1 MVPCNTPHPSHA
13 PHGPLPSPGAG
24 EGDKGAAPPGRRWL
38 WLLIGHSAVG
48 LATAGAIL
56 PVLPTVPFLLV
67 AGWAY
72 ARSNPALRERLR
84 NDPRFGPAVRE
95 WQDRGAVPV
104 KAKVFAVAGMSSG
117 FTVLAL
123 SSPGYLVLGSVG
135 MVMVAAGTY
144 VVSRPAP
151 AAAPSA
157 DDKA

>member
-1 MVPCNTPHPSHA
+1 MADDGEDPGESKGIAFGDQHP
-13 PHGPLPSPGAG
+13 L
-24 EGDKGAAPPGRRWL
+24 PPGRRWL

-48 LATAGAIL
+48 LATAGAFL

-72 ARSNPALRERLR
+72 ARGNPALRERLR
-84 NDPRFGPAVRE
+84 NDPRFGRAVRE
-95 WQDRGAVPV
+95 WQDRGAIPV
-104 KAKVFAVAGMSSG
+104 KAKVFAVAGMTSG

-123 SSPGYLVLGSVG
+123 SSPGYLVLGGVG
-135 MVMVAAGTY
+135 TVMVAAGTY

-151 AAAPSA
+151 SA

>member
-1 MVPCNTPHPSHA
+1 MADDGDSRGKGEDAGTPRS
-13 PHGPLPSPGAG
+13 
-24 EGDKGAAPPGRRWL
+24 RRWL

-48 LATAGAIL
+48 LATAGAVL

-84 NDPRFGPAVRE
+84 NDPRFGRAVRE
-95 WQDRGAVPV
+95 WQDRGAIPV

-123 SSPGYLVLGSVG
+123 SSPGYLVLGGVG
-135 MVMVAAGTY
+135 LVMVTAGTY

-151 AAAPSA
+151 SSA
-157 DDKA
+157 DDRT

>member
-1 MVPCNTPHPSHA
+1 MGGQVA
-13 PHGPLPSPGAG
+13 E
-24 EGDKGAAPPGRRWL
+24 EGDNDSKSDNAGTPRSRRWL

-48 LATAGAIL
+48 LATAGAVL

-84 NDPRFGPAVRE
+84 NDPRFGHAVRN
-95 WQDRGAVPV
+95 WQDRGAIPV

-123 SSPGYLVLGSVG
+123 SSPGHLVLGGVG
-135 MVMVAAGTY
+135 LVMVAAGTY

-151 AAAPSA
+151 SA